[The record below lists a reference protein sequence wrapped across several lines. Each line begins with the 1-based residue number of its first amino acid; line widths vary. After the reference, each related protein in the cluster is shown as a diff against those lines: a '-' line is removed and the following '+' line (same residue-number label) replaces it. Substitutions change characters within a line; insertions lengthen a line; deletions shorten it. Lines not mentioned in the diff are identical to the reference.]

1 MLLGLKSV
9 SYRIGTMV
17 LLDQVDFSLEERE
30 KVALVGRNGAG
41 KSTLFRILNNQIQP
55 EDGLVIKRDGLRI
68 ASLQQAVP
76 EGQDLTI
83 AEVVAMGMGQAGAA
97 TLTFQKLSALDH
109 STLTEAEGKALDEA
123 QHYLSEHH
131 AWQVLSDIEQ
141 VMSRFKLPPELP
153 FSSLSGGMKRK
164 VMLAQAMVGNPDVLL
179 LDEPTNHLDIPSIE
193 LLEEEIRQF
202 QGAVILVSH
211 DRAFMRRLAT
221 RVCDLDRGMLKSWSG
236 GYDGFLKG
244 KAEFLHAEEKQRALF
259 DKKLAE
265 EEVWIRR
272 GIEARRTRNEGRVR
286 ALKDMR
292 QQFAERRNLLGK
304 AKVEVQ
310 EAERSGKLVAEL
322 TDVSLALD
330 GFKILDHFSTL
341 IMRGEKIGFLGP
353 NGIGKTTALKVILGQ
368 LKPDSGDL
376 RLGTKLEIAYFD
388 QLRSAFNEEETAV
401 DVIGAGREYIQKNG
415 ASQHVMGYL
424 QDFLFTPDR
433 ARQPVRSL
441 SGGERARLLLAQLF
455 SKPSNLMVLDE
466 PTNDLDIETL
476 ELLEERLMAYE
487 GTVILVSHD
496 REFINQIATRCMV
509 FEGEG
514 VVQDYIGGYEDWLR
528 QRTEDPWSNLQ
539 AKLEKGMQRTGAQVV
554 AQAEPATAPATP
566 AAGYVEQAK
575 TFGQSVESAAE
586 PKGKKLGYKEA
597 RELEALPALIEKL
610 ETEQSELI
618 ALIGDPAFY
627 QKPAT
632 EVTQVQNRMSK
643 VESDLNQ
650 AYARWEEL
658 EAKKA

>member
-55 EDGLVIKRDGLRI
+55 EDGLLIKRDGLRI

-97 TLTFQKLSALDH
+97 TLTFQKLSARDH
-109 STLTEAEGKALDEA
+109 SSLTDAEGKALDEA

-509 FEGEG
+509 FEGDG

-539 AKLEKGMQRTGAQVV
+539 AKLEKGMQRIGALSP
-554 AQAEPATAPATP
+554 ESSKPADAPATTP
-566 AAGYVEQAK
+566 VAYAEQAK
-575 TFGQSVESAAE
+575 SFGKSVESAAE

-610 ETEQSELI
+610 EKEQSELI
-618 ALIGDPAFY
+618 GLIGDPAFY
-627 QKPAT
+627 QKPAS
-632 EVTQVQNRMSK
+632 EVTEVQNRMSK
-643 VESDLNQ
+643 VEADLNQ
-650 AYARWEEL
+650 AYTRWEEL
-658 EAKKA
+658 EAKKS